1 VSRNQ
6 DVGQWGERTAA
17 DYLAEHGYNILAR
30 NVRTSYGEIDLIAE
44 KDGLLIFIEVKTR
57 TSQVYGPPEIA
68 VTARKQQHMQLCAE
82 EYAQKYGI
90 EHWQIDVVAIVRING
105 KPEITHFENAM

>member
-17 DYLAEHGYNILAR
+17 DYLTEHGYNILAR

-57 TSQVYGPPEIA
+57 TSHVYGPPEIA
-68 VTARKQQHMQLCAE
+68 VTARKRQHMQLSAE
-82 EYAQKYGI
+82 EYAQKNGI
-90 EHWQIDVVAIVRING
+90 EHWQIDVVAIVRNND